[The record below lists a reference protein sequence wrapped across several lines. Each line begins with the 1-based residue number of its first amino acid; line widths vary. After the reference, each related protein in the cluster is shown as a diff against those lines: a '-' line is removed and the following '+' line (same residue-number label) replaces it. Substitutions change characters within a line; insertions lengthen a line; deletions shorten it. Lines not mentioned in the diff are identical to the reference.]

1 MRGRGVHLHVTVRSG
16 FAGPRALG
24 LLAEEDHE
32 VTVYNRGL
40 TWGGPSQGVKVALV
54 VPGW

>member
-1 MRGRGVHLHVTVRSG
+1 VRGRGVHLLVIARNGIV
-16 FAGPRALG
+16 GPRVLQ

-40 TWGGPSQGVKVALV
+40 T
-54 VPGW
+54 